1 MPAGMVSVILNAHN
15 SARLIER
22 PLRSVLAQTFKNWE
36 LIVWDNASIDDLPS
50 VLDKYS
56 DPRIRFVAD
65 SRPRSLY
72 QSRVMAIG
80 QARGEFVAFID
91 HDDCW
96 LPNKLEI
103 QLPLFADPAVV
114 VACSDYWTCR
124 SHEGM
129 ATSRSFTRT
138 YEADRVDLDSVLLDY
153 RVALPTVMARRST
166 MIANFPQEPP
176 DYFIVED
183 MDLVCRTLRA
193 GCLGVLH
200 KATAEYWVH
209 DTNLSR
215 NQHMVIAELEQ
226 WLESWIVEQGE
237 TDPLPQ
243 WVKRRKHDLAV
254 LRSRSLLAE
263 GYRRQGVSEL
273 PRDMAIGKRL
283 KYLAAAAL
291 LSRAQLRAE
300 FSSR

>member
-1 MPAGMVSVILNAHN
+1 MPDGMVSVILNAHN
-15 SARLIER
+15 SAHLIER

-50 VLDKYS
+50 VLDKHV

-65 SRPRSLY
+65 SKPRSLY
-72 QSRVMAIG
+72 ESRVMAIR

-103 QLPLFADPAVV
+103 QLPLFADPTVV
-114 VACSDYWTCR
+114 VTCSDYWTCR
-124 SHEGM
+124 SREGM
-129 ATSRSFTRT
+129 STSRSLSRT
-138 YEADRVDLDSVLLDY
+138 YEADRVSLDSVLLDY

-166 MIANFPQEPP
+166 MIANFPQVPP
-176 DYFIVED
+176 DFFIVED

-215 NQHMVIAELEQ
+215 NRHMVIAELEQ
-226 WLESWIVEQGE
+226 WLESWIAERGE
-237 TDPLPQ
+237 TDPLPK
-243 WVKRRKHDLAV
+243 WVKRRRYDLAV
-254 LRSRSLLAE
+254 LRSRRLLAE
-263 GYRRQGVSEL
+263 GDRWKGVSEL
-273 PRDMAIGKRL
+273 PRDMALGKRL
-283 KYLAAAAL
+283 KYLGAAAL
-291 LSRAQLRAE
+291 FSRARLRSV
-300 FSSR
+300 FSAR